1 MSVRWSTSEPV
12 FSAAL
17 GAMRAIAPHG
27 GFAPYKDAKNLMAC
41 AFLKLGRIWGRART
55 RRALAALDAR
65 LLDDI
70 GITAQMA
77 DEEVRK
83 VPWQC

>member
-1 MSVRWSTSEPV
+1 
-12 FSAAL
+12 
-17 GAMRAIAPHG
+17 
-27 GFAPYKDAKNLMAC
+27 
-41 AFLKLGRIWGRART
+41 LKFGRTWERART

-83 VPWQC
+83 APWQR

>member
-1 MSVRWSTSEPV
+1 MPV
-12 FSAAL
+12 SCDVVL
-17 GAMRAIAPHG
+17 VP
-27 GFAPYKDAKNLMAC
+27 P
-41 AFLKLGRIWGRART
+41 LGRELVIRDAQART
-55 RRALAALDAR
+55 RCALAALDAR

-83 VPWQC
+83 APWQR